1 MSKIIDAIGKVCPM
15 PVVMTK
21 KEIDQ
26 GTVNMITLVD
36 NETAVENLKRLA
48 ASTGFITQVTK
59 DQDSYRVAFSK
70 EGDFSD
76 EVQTNTEKVI
86 DPSVSLDYVIFIGK
100 ETIGEGDHE
109 LGKNLMRM
117 FLFTLSEI
125 KEYPSHIL
133 FMNGGVKIPTLDEQ
147 AVKSLQTLKD
157 HGVTILVCGA
167 CLNFYGLTEEL
178 KVGSVSNMYEI
189 TDKMRQAGKVINM

>member
-21 KEIDQ
+21 KEIEQ
-26 GTVNMITLVD
+26 GAVNIITLVD

-48 ASTGFITQVTK
+48 ASTGFLTQVTK
-59 DQDSYRVAFSK
+59 DEDGYRVSFSK

-76 EVQTNTEKVI
+76 EVQTSTNRVI
-86 DPSVSLDYVIFIGK
+86 EHLSSNCVIFIGK
-100 ETIGEGDHE
+100 ETIGEGDNE

-117 FLFTLSEI
+117 FLYTLSEM

-133 FMNGGVKIPTLDEQ
+133 FMNGGVKLPTLDEQ
-147 AVKSLQTLKD
+147 AVKSLQILKD

-167 CLNFYGLTEEL
+167 CLNFYGLTEKL
-178 KVGSVSNMYEI
+178 KVGAVSNMYEI
-189 TDKMRQAGKVINM
+189 TDKMRQASNVINF

>member
-1 MSKIIDAIGKVCPM
+1 MSKIIDAMGKVCPM

-21 KEIDQ
+21 KEIEQ
-26 GTVNMITLVD
+26 GTVRIITLVD

-48 ASTGFITQVTK
+48 DSTGFLTQVTK
-59 DQDSYRVAFSK
+59 DQNGYRVSFSK
-70 EGDFSD
+70 EGDFID
-76 EVQTNTEKVI
+76 EVQTSTEKVM
-86 DPSVSLDYVIFIGK
+86 DYSSSDYVIFIGK
-100 ETIGEGDHE
+100 ETIGEGDNE

-117 FLFTLSEI
+117 FLYTLSEM

-133 FMNGGVKIPTLDEQ
+133 LMNGGVKLPTLDEQ

-167 CLNFYGLTEEL
+167 CLNFYGLTEKL
-178 KVGSVSNMYEI
+178 KVGAVSNMYEI
-189 TDKMRQAGKVINM
+189 TDKMRQAGKVINL